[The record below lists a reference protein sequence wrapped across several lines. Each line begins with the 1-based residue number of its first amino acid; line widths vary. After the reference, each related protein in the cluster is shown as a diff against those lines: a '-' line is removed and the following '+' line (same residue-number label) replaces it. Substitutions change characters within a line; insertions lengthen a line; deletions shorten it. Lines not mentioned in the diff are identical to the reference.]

1 MGRERGCQSTQLGT
15 PSFQGH
21 TLGNVIFRAVAC
33 LAESDMAFAM
43 SLPRTKRV
51 KYIEPDGKEVYQEED
66 RWTLVRAVHNQE
78 VCVSLNSQAAPNSVD
93 TI

>member
-1 MGRERGCQSTQLGT
+1 
-15 PSFQGH
+15 
-21 TLGNVIFRAVAC
+21 
-33 LAESDMAFAM
+33 MAFAM

-78 VCVSLNSQAAPNSVD
+78 VQLLPDVQIQGFLATSQ
-93 TI
+93 